1 MDKLQAMEVFV
12 QVVDAGGFTRAAD
25 SMRLPKATVSTLV
38 RDLEATLAVKLLNRT
53 TRQISLT
60 ADGAAYYERCISI
73 LADVRD
79 AEDVLSK
86 THASPSGRLR
96 VDVPSALGRR
106 LIVPALD
113 DFFRRY
119 PDINIEVGCSDR
131 PVDLIEE
138 GVDCALR
145 GGDLADSTMIAR
157 RVGLVQ
163 FVTCAS
169 PEYLAKH
176 GRPKHPQDLMQH
188 QCVNYFSS
196 RTGKI
201 FEWDFAN
208 KDEKLQLKVPGRVA
222 LNDSDAYLDACLAGM
237 GIAQM
242 SSYHV
247 QPYLESGKLELV
259 LDNWCVGPLPLHVVY
274 PQNRHLS
281 AKVRVFVEWVAELL
295 ANQPSL
301 QVRMF
306 SCPQSGTMENT
317 FTPAQLGPLA
327 AGREEVEQVAAS
339 KPKRKRVPAPA

>member
-1 MDKLQAMEVFV
+1 V
-12 QVVDAGGFTRAAD
+12 QVVDAGGFTKAAD

-38 RDLEATLAVKLLNRT
+38 RDLETTLAVKLLNRT

-60 ADGAAYYERCISI
+60 ADGAVYYERCVSI

-79 AEDVLSK
+79 AEHVLSK

-96 VDVPSALGRR
+96 VDVPASLGRR
-106 LIVPALD
+106 LILPALGE
-113 DFFRRY
+113 FFRRY

-157 RVGLVQ
+157 RVGSVRL
-163 FVTCAS
+163 VTCAS
-169 PEYLAKH
+169 PDYLARH
-176 GRPKHPQDLMQH
+176 GSPMHPQDLMQH
-188 QCVNYFSS
+188 QCINYFSS

-201 FEWDFAN
+201 CEWDFARM
-208 KDEKLQLKVPGRVA
+208 DEKLQLKVPGRVA
-222 LNDSDAYLDACLAGM
+222 LNDSDACLDACLSGL

-242 SSYHV
+242 ASYSV
-247 QPYLESGKLELV
+247 QPHLESGKLALI
-259 LDNWCVGPLPLHVVY
+259 LDDWCVGAIPLHVIY

-295 ANQPSL
+295 ADQPSL
-301 QVRMF
+301 QTRVF
-306 SCPQSGTMENT
+306 NCAQSDAAQS
-317 FTPAQLGPLA
+317 TPASSLRGPLA
-327 AGREEVEQVAAS
+327 SEQNEVEPVAVQKPIKKRLPAS
-339 KPKRKRVPAPA
+339 TPA